1 MVDVDKAVLARI
13 RKEGKDFEV
22 LVDSGK
28 ALEFKKG
35 KKVSLNEV
43 LASDFVYK
51 DSRKGERASE
61 TDMKKI
67 FGTNDQLK
75 VAEIIIKEGEV
86 QVTKEIRDTEREAKR
101 KQIIEIIHR
110 NSVDSKTG
118 LPHPRQRIES
128 AIEEA
133 KIKIEEGRT
142 AEEQV
147 DKVIEKIREIIPIK
161 FETKKIEVIIP
172 AKYSGAS
179 FRVLKEFGKM
189 SKNEWKN
196 DGSLDAIVEMPAG
209 IVDEFFS
216 RLNSICHGEVNS
228 KIIE

>member
-13 RKEGKDFEV
+13 RKEGKDIEV

-28 ALEFKKG
+28 ALECKKG
-35 KKVSLNEV
+35 KKVSLSEV

-51 DSRKGERASE
+51 DSRRGERASE

-67 FGTNDQLK
+67 FGTNDELK

-101 KQIIEIIHR
+101 KQVIEIIHR

-133 KIKIEEGRT
+133 KVKIEESKT
-142 AEEQV
+142 AEEQI
-147 DKVIEKIREIIPIK
+147 DKIVEKLRVIIPIK

-172 AKYSGAS
+172 AKYSSAS

-196 DGSLDAIVEMPAG
+196 DGSLDAVIEMPAG

-216 RLNSICHGEVNS
+216 KLNNICHGEVNS

>member
-13 RKEGKDFEV
+13 KKEGKDFEV

-35 KKVSLNEV
+35 KKISLSEV

-51 DSRKGERASE
+51 DSRRGERASE

-67 FGTNDQLK
+67 FGTDDELK

-101 KQIIEIIHR
+101 KQVIEIIHR

-118 LPHPRQRIES
+118 LPHPRQRIEI

-133 KIKIEEGRT
+133 KIKIEEGKT
-142 AEEQV
+142 AEEQI
-147 DKVIEKIREIIPIK
+147 DKIVEKLRVIIPI
-161 FETKKIEVIIP
+161 
-172 AKYSGAS
+172 
-179 FRVLKEFGKM
+179 R
-189 SKNEWKN
+189 
-196 DGSLDAIVEMPAG
+196 
-209 IVDEFFS
+209 
-216 RLNSICHGEVNS
+216 
-228 KIIE
+228 